1 MSEAKKGD
9 KVKIHYTGRLKD
21 GTVFDSSVKRDPL
34 EFTIG
39 GGQVIPGFEQAVE
52 GLSAGDTVT
61 TDIPASE
68 AYGLRRDEMMF
79 TVDKGQLPP
88 DYEPELGHKLRSQ
101 SNEGQP
107 IIAIVTGISES
118 EVTVDAN
125 HPLSGEDL
133 TFDIELVEIV

>member
-9 KVKIHYTGRLKD
+9 KVKVHYTGRLKD
-21 GTVFDSSVKRDPL
+21 GTVFDSSVERDPL

-52 GLSAGDTVT
+52 GMNTGDTVT
-61 TDIPASE
+61 AAIPASE
-68 AYGLRRDEMMF
+68 AYGRRRDEMMF

-101 SNEGQP
+101 SNEGHP
-107 IIAIVTGISES
+107 IVAIVTGISEL

-125 HPLSGEDL
+125 HPLAGEDL
-133 TFDIELVEIV
+133 TFDIELVDIV